1 MPPWLRLSPRAY
13 HRVTLVALVLLSAII
28 VSGGAVRVTGSGLGC
43 PDWPTCADGKLA
55 PQLFEESAGHA
66 TIEYVN
72 RLITGLVSAVVIVA
86 VLGSLVRRPGRRD
99 LTWLSVGL
107 VGGVL
112 GQIVLGGITVL
123 TDLHP
128 VAVQSHFLLSLV
140 IVACAVVLHWRAAR
154 EPVAPEAPRPERPAG
169 AGDPGPERPDRAG
182 DPGPERP
189 AGARD
194 AGAGAGPGPPPV
206 PGLVRALSRLT
217 LALLVPA
224 IVAGTVLTGTGP
236 HGGDPEARRFAL
248 DPRSVA
254 QAHGVL
260 VELFTAALLATLVM
274 AWRRGVSL
282 PALGRGA
289 VAVGAAAGQSVL
301 GYTQYFTGVPAVL
314 VGVHILGA
322 TGVWI
327 AMLRWHLGLGEGDPA
342 AAPRAHAGPAPA
354 PVEHVPPRPTAG
366 ASPAPSRRTAPL

>member
-1 MPPWLRLSPRAY
+1 MPPRLRLSPRAY
-13 HRVTLVALVLLSAII
+13 RRVTLAALVLLSAII

-55 PQLFEESAGHA
+55 PQLFQESAGHA

-72 RLITGLVSAVVIVA
+72 RLVTGLVSAVVIVA
-86 VLGSLVRRPGRRD
+86 VLGSLARVPRRRD

-128 VAVQSHFLLSLV
+128 VAVQSHFLLSLA
-140 IVACAVVLHWRAAR
+140 IVLCAVVLHWRAGR
-154 EPVAPEAPRPERPAG
+154 EPEPSS
-169 AGDPGPERPDRAG
+169 PGS
-182 DPGPERP
+182 
-189 AGARD
+189 
-194 AGAGAGPGPPPV
+194 PP
-206 PGLVRALSRLT
+206 LVRDLSRLT
-217 LALLVPA
+217 IALLLVA
-224 IVAGTVLTGTGP
+224 IAAGTVLTGTGP
-236 HGGDPEARRFAL
+236 HGGDPEAQRFAL

-254 QAHGVL
+254 QVHGVL

-282 PALGRGA
+282 VALRRGTVA
-289 VAVGAAAGQSVL
+289 VAAAVAQSAL
-301 GYTQYFTGVPAVL
+301 GYTQYFTGVPALL
-314 VGVHILGA
+314 VGLHIFGA

-327 AMLRWHLGLGEGDPA
+327 AVLRWHLGIGEADPA
-342 AAPRAHAGPAPA
+342 TQPRQHGTRAPAGPVTPRPASSPDPA
-354 PVEHVPPRPTAG
+354 PTH
-366 ASPAPSRRTAPL
+366 